1 MSEFR
6 KIDIYIEGKTKKS
19 FESTGGHY
27 ILVKEFFFFKL
38 KFKKNNFCINN
49 KIISEAHAQKKKLRL
64 SVVAQGSSKR
74 Y

>member
-27 ILVKEFFFFKL
+27 ILVKEFFFLNLNL
-38 KFKKNNFCINN
+38 KKTIF
-49 KIISEAHAQKKKLRL
+49 
-64 SVVAQGSSKR
+64 V
-74 Y
+74 

>member
-27 ILVKEFFFFKL
+27 ILVKEFFFLNLNL
-38 KFKKNNFCINN
+38 KKTIFVY
-49 KIISEAHAQKKKLRL
+49 KIISEAHAHAQKKK
-64 SVVAQGSSKR
+64 KIKMTI
-74 Y
+74 